1 MRRLMNCTG
10 VFDAAFLGD
19 LMPRLDCDII
29 GRQRP
34 ILLDST
40 VNATECHRIGPS
52 RVNS

>member
-10 VFDAAFLGD
+10 AFDAVFLGD
-19 LMPRLDCDII
+19 SMPRLDYDTI
-29 GRQRP
+29 GLRRP

-52 RVNS
+52 